1 VLDTYG
7 SGVAVLGLLAIILGG
22 LAVVLGVP
30 IFRRRRPAR
39 PVPLLKAAPDPVS
52 GSEAANIESLEHQA
66 RRRLVEADNALRTTE
81 ENLAIAAKATGEEAT
96 ESDRE
101 ATRRARTELTEAF
114 RLRQQLD
121 EAYPPDEPVQR
132 AKLAEIVDRCARTE
146 QLLAPG
152 TGAAPDLAGLAV
164 WRDQIRAQL
173 PRAADTLN
181 HLQSRYAASA
191 FATIGDA
198 TELATARLDGVRAL
212 HRASV
217 LLAAITRL
225 GTDLQTATICVRI
238 LLPWAQARIEAGKSV
253 QQAAAAVARAE
264 QVAIDVRTGL
274 VFGCPDP
281 IGSLAR
287 LVAASATLDAAL
299 GGSPDGPRILLD
311 YALFSARTAVDST
324 DRFIDR
330 RRDRIGCGARTRQC
344 EARRHLDE
352 AAGATDP
359 VAALTAAVR
368 ATSRA
373 QQALDAAR
381 ADLDAVAVG

>member
-1 VLDTYG
+1 
-7 SGVAVLGLLAIILGG
+7 
-22 LAVVLGVP
+22 
-30 IFRRRRPAR
+30 
-39 PVPLLKAAPDPVS
+39 
-52 GSEAANIESLEHQA
+52 
-66 RRRLVEADNALRTTE
+66 
-81 ENLAIAAKATGEEAT
+81 
-96 ESDRE
+96 
-101 ATRRARTELTEAF
+101 
-114 RLRQQLD
+114 
-121 EAYPPDEPVQR
+121 
-132 AKLAEIVDRCARTE
+132 
-146 QLLAPG
+146 
-152 TGAAPDLAGLAV
+152 
-164 WRDQIRAQL
+164 
-173 PRAADTLN
+173 
-181 HLQSRYAASA
+181 
-191 FATIGDA
+191 
-198 TELATARLDGVRAL
+198 
-212 HRASV
+212 
-217 LLAAITRL
+217 
-225 GTDLQTATICVRI
+225 
-238 LLPWAQARIEAGKSV
+238 
-253 QQAAAAVARAE
+253 
-264 QVAIDVRTGL
+264 VRTGL